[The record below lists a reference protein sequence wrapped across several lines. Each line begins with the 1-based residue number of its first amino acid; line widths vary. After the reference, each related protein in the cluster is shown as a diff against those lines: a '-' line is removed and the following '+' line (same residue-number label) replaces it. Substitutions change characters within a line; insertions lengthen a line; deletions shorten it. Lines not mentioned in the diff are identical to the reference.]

1 MRFSA
6 FVFLGGLIVIFFC
19 LSPSSHSG
27 QIHTWTDING
37 VVHITDR
44 PPPKG
49 LEIKKSNSIKRPSI
63 RMGRQQKT
71 RMKGT
76 ERKGDA
82 SGKLEVIWKKSRGPI
97 YLE

>member
-1 MRFSA
+1 M
-6 FVFLGGLIVIFFC
+6 FFC
-19 LSPSSHSG
+19 LPSFSHSG
-27 QIHTWTDING
+27 EIHTWTDKNG

-49 LEIKKSNSIKRPSI
+49 LDIQKSNIKKKPSI

-71 RMKGT
+71 RMKANK
-76 ERKGDA
+76 RKGDNA
-82 SGKLEVIWKKSRGPI
+82 GKMEVIWKKSRGPI